1 MVLITA
7 EGGTDNTM
15 GLLQYKIRESN
26 VLADTVV
33 SVNHEVEAAIV
44 SKIQDLKRRGNEDCL
59 VTVSGMWGM
68 WDLARTALI

>member
-33 SVNHEVEAAIV
+33 SVNHEVESAIV
-44 SKIQDLKRRGNEDCL
+44 SKIQDLKRRGKEDCPVQPLECGECGISL
-59 VTVSGMWGM
+59 VW
-68 WDLARTALI
+68 R